1 MHQAYLSLGSNVG
14 NLKENLDTAI
24 NLILDSQNISI
35 KLKSEIIKTEPVDYF
50 EQPDFFNMIILV
62 DTLYNP
68 YELLNALKQIE
79 NVMGRENNVLKG
91 PRIIDIDIILYDD
104 LVLNSEHL
112 TIPHSQMRK
121 RKFILDLL
129 NEMNPDLIDP
139 ITSKTIK
146 ELRENYVQ
154 CK

>member
-24 NLILDSQNISI
+24 NLILDSQNIFI
-35 KLKSEIIKTEPVDYF
+35 KLKSEIIKTEPVDYLA
-50 EQPDFFNMIILV
+50 QPDFLNMIILV

-129 NEMNPDLIDP
+129 NEMNPNLIDP
-139 ITSKTIK
+139 ITSKSIK
-146 ELRENYVQ
+146 ELREVYV
-154 CK
+154 

>member
-1 MHQAYLSLGSNVG
+1 LSLGSNVG

-24 NLILDSQNISI
+24 NLILDSQNIFI

-50 EQPDFFNMIILV
+50 AQPNFLNMIILV